1 MSMRKK
7 ISFSTK
13 LQIFVL
19 ILAALIVGSISAVFS
34 TYLIHSVKDAFFG
47 VTSGFAYY
55 ILRSHDI
62 SGAISRQTLPVVE
75 KKIAAHLELQEKILY
90 VALINQQG
98 EVLLDT
104 TGGDVEKIYLSDQQ
118 NNWMIKD
125 EKEKFFFLRGL
136 QLREKHFDV
145 ANVILPIYFQ
155 GEIWGVGVV
164 GVSADYLFKY
174 ALPRAAVFVVILF
187 VVFLSLS
194 AVASIALIRFLFK
207 PVRELSEG
215 AERIFEQDFET
226 EVPSYG
232 DDEIGKLAETFNRL
246 MSYLKDFISR
256 LQGQA
261 LLDPLTNCYR
271 EDFFNKQLSIEL
283 ERSERFHDS
292 LCAGWVMI
300 CGFSELTDKYGT
312 VIGEQLIKAFAE
324 ILRKSTRHIDVLAH
338 SGDGNFGLILPKTDS
353 EGALVVIE
361 RILLAIQRI
370 SYQDDTG
377 RTVGHLGVN
386 YSLVSYAMEENVSR
400 PSSQDFLKQSRMSL
414 DSVREQGP
422 NRGSITN
429 YKQP

>member
-1 MSMRKK
+1 MNKK
-7 ISFSTK
+7 ISFSSK

-34 TYLIHSVKDAFFG
+34 TYLVHSVKDSFFG

-62 SGAISRQTLPVVE
+62 SGAISRKTLPAVE
-75 KKIAAHLELQEKILY
+75 KKISAHLELQEEILY
-90 VALINQQG
+90 VALINNRR

-104 TGGDVEKIYLSDQQ
+104 TGGDVEKIFLEDKK
-118 NNWMIKD
+118 NDWMIKD
-125 EKEKFFFLRGL
+125 KKEGFFFLR
-136 QLREKHFDV
+136 QIPLRGKHFDV
-145 ANVILPIYFQ
+145 ANVILPIYYQ

-174 ALPRAAVFVVILF
+174 ALPRAAVFVGILF

-207 PVRELSEG
+207 PVRELIQG

-226 EVPSYG
+226 EVPAYG

-246 MSYLKDFISR
+246 TSYLKDFISR
-256 LQGQA
+256 LQGQT

-292 LCAGWVMI
+292 LCAGWI
-300 CGFSELTDKYGT
+300 IISGFSELADKYGT
-312 VIGEQLIKAFAE
+312 IIGEQLIKAFAE
-324 ILRKSTRHIDVLAH
+324 ILKKSTRHIDVLAH

-361 RILLAIQRI
+361 RILSASQRV
-370 SYQDDTG
+370 SCQDEMG
-377 RTVGHLGVN
+377 RTVGHLSVN
-386 YSLVSYAMEENVSR
+386 YSLVSYVMEEDAAR
-400 PSSQDFLKQSRMSL
+400 PSSLDFLKQSRMRL